1 MRPWPRPCHDGAALD
16 ATPMFNALPA
26 AALIALFAGA
36 AVVIWLA
43 GVQLSSATDALS
55 TRYHLGQALGGAI
68 LLAVATNL
76 PEIAITVSA
85 ALSHALGI
93 AIGNILGGIAIQ
105 TLVLVI
111 LDARTATP
119 LTSRT
124 TTLEP
129 VLEGVLVIAVLTAA
143 IMGSQAP
150 ASLTVLHVTPASALI
165 AVLWVGGV
173 ALLGRARSGLPW
185 TLHDAD
191 DEKTGAARA
200 ERASGRRDT
209 AGKPAKGVIAAQD
222 EKKIARPLLIFAVG
236 AVATLIA
243 GVVLE
248 ESGTVLA
255 GRVGLSGV
263 LFGATV
269 LAAATSLPE
278 LATGLASVTLGD
290 NELAISDIFGGNAF
304 LPVLFLAADLLSGQ
318 AVLSQAQHSDI
329 YLAALGILL
338 TTVYLGGLLFRPRR
352 QVLRLGVDS
361 VAVLVL
367 YALGVAGLFAIASG
381 SG

>member
-1 MRPWPRPCHDGAALD
+1 MRD
-16 ATPMFNALPA
+16 ATPMFDALPA
-26 AALIALFAGA
+26 AALITLFVGA

-55 TRYHLGQALGGAI
+55 TRYHLGEALGGVI

-76 PEIAITVSA
+76 PEIAIVVSA
-85 ALSHALGI
+85 GLSHALGV

-111 LDARTATP
+111 LDARSPQP

-124 TTLEP
+124 TTLRP
-129 VLEGVLVIAVLTAA
+129 VLEGVLVIAVLAVA
-143 IMGSQAP
+143 IMGAQAP
-150 ASLTVLHVTPASALI
+150 ASSTVLRVTPASALI
-165 AVLWVGGV
+165 AVLWIGGV
-173 ALLGRARSGLPW
+173 ALLGRARQGLPW
-185 TLHDAD
+185 TLHDAG
-191 DEKTGAARA
+191 DEKTGATSETRPSREEAV
-200 ERASGRRDT
+200 
-209 AGKPAKGVIAAQD
+209 AGTRGAADKPTKGVSKGQD
-222 EKKIARPLLIFAVG
+222 EKETAHPLLIFVVG

-248 ESGTVLA
+248 ESGNVLA

-278 LATGLASVTLGD
+278 LATGLASIKLGA

-304 LPVLFLAADLLSGQ
+304 LPVLFLVADLLSGE
-318 AVLSQAQHSDI
+318 AVLPRAQHSDI
-329 YLAALGILL
+329 YLAALGVLL

-352 QVLRLGVDS
+352 QVLRMGVDS

-367 YALGVAGLFAIASG
+367 YALGVVGLFAIAG
-381 SG
+381 KGG